1 MKRVRPGDRGI
12 FSPYGIEE
20 DVDREI
26 SNHLESR
33 ARELEAE
40 GWSSSEAME
49 EARRLFGDCDQ
60 VAGECRRI
68 GRSHERAEERS
79 AMLEVLWQDIRF
91 GTRVF
96 LRNPL
101 FTLVAMVTLALGIG
115 ANTAVFSI
123 VNGVLLRPLP
133 FDEPQELVWVQEVN
147 AHNGPMSVA
156 WANFMDWRQESGSF
170 AGLAAYGSTGAT
182 ILGGDRPVRAQI
194 TTVSEDFWTVFPV
207 RPVAGR
213 MASTEDLQ
221 RGSPLVGVVG
231 DVRLQALGQEA
242 IPAVYFP
249 YTQRPYRVAYGTG
262 VVVEARN
269 GDAATLSNTVHTI
282 LQRLDPDVPLQF
294 RTLDAQVRDSVAD
307 RRFVMLILGG
317 FSLTALLL
325 AAVGI
330 YGVVSHTVAQRTR
343 EMGIRMAL
351 GADGKSV
358 RLLVMGG
365 ALRMVLFGLAG
376 GVLGSLVLSR
386 TMSSLLYEVSPWDP
400 TTLVLVVLALLAT
413 ALLASWIPARSGT
426 RVDPVR
432 SMRVE

>member
-1 MKRVRPGDRGI
+1 
-12 FSPYGIEE
+12 
-20 DVDREI
+20 
-26 SNHLESR
+26 
-33 ARELEAE
+33 
-40 GWSSSEAME
+40 
-49 EARRLFGDCDQ
+49 
-60 VAGECRRI
+60 
-68 GRSHERAEERS
+68 
-79 AMLEVLWQDIRF
+79 
-91 GTRVF
+91 
-96 LRNPL
+96 
-101 FTLVAMVTLALGIG
+101 
-115 ANTAVFSI
+115 
-123 VNGVLLRPLP
+123 
-133 FDEPQELVWVQEVN
+133 
-147 AHNGPMSVA
+147 
-156 WANFMDWRQESGSF
+156 
-170 AGLAAYGSTGAT
+170 
-182 ILGGDRPVRAQI
+182 
-194 TTVSEDFWTVFPV
+194 
-207 RPVAGR
+207 
-213 MASTEDLQ
+213 
-221 RGSPLVGVVG
+221 
-231 DVRLQALGQEA
+231 
-242 IPAVYFP
+242 
-249 YTQRPYRVAYGTG
+249 